1 MNVISKNNY
10 LKLFE
15 EKKKSFSGAFKKD
28 FSIEYYPSPFRAYRH
43 RAEFSLINK
52 KDDLSFAMTVNGR
65 KEKINSFP
73 IASQKIQDLME
84 PLRKSIQDDAV
95 IKEKLFQVEFQS
107 SRSEEVMV
115 SLIYHKNLDV
125 DWQEKAR
132 EISNKLKISIIG
144 RSKNQKIIIGN
155 NFVTETYNCLNK
167 DFSMRLYEQCF
178 SQTNP
183 FICDDMLTWVATNI
197 SRNSKDILELHCG
210 LGTFTIPLS
219 HLYRKVLATE
229 NSRPSIQALNDNIFL
244 NNRKNIS
251 SGRLSG
257 KETLEAL
264 QRKRNFRRLQDIDL
278 DEFEIKTIFLDPPRE
293 GLDVFTIQ
301 NLINVENIIYISCGF
316 ESFKRDLKILQ
327 KTHRVLDL
335 ALFDQFPYTDHIE
348 SGAILK
354 RIAPI

>member
-10 LKLFE
+10 LKLFD
-15 EKKKSFSGAFKKD
+15 EKKKSFSDAFKKD
-28 FSIEYYPSPFRAYRH
+28 FPIEYYPSPFRAYRH
-43 RAEFSLINK
+43 RAEFSLINR

-65 KEKINSFP
+65 KEKINSFS
-73 IASQKIQDLME
+73 IASRKIQDLME
-84 PLRKSIQDDAV
+84 PLRKSIQDDAI

-155 NFVTETYNCLNK
+155 DFVTESYNCLNK

-183 FICDDMLTWVATNI
+183 FVCDDMLTWVATNI

-229 NSRPSIQALNDNIFL
+229 NSRPSIKALNENIFL

-278 DEFEIKTIFLDPPRE
+278 DEFEIGTIFLDPPRE
-293 GLDVFTIQ
+293 GLDLFTIQ

-327 KTHRVLDL
+327 KTHRILDL

>member
-1 MNVISKNNY
+1 
-10 LKLFE
+10 
-15 EKKKSFSGAFKKD
+15 
-28 FSIEYYPSPFRAYRH
+28 
-43 RAEFSLINK
+43 
-52 KDDLSFAMTVNGR
+52 
-65 KEKINSFP
+65 
-73 IASQKIQDLME
+73 
-84 PLRKSIQDDAV
+84 
-95 IKEKLFQVEFQS
+95 
-107 SRSEEVMV
+107 
-115 SLIYHKNLDV
+115 
-125 DWQEKAR
+125 
-132 EISNKLKISIIG
+132 
-144 RSKNQKIIIGN
+144 
-155 NFVTETYNCLNK
+155 
-167 DFSMRLYEQCF
+167 
-178 SQTNP
+178 
-183 FICDDMLTWVATNI
+183 VATNI

-244 NNRKNIS
+244 NNRKNIY

-327 KTHRVLDL
+327 KTHRILDL